1 MLSYLWKRN
10 STYYYRIKIPADL
23 SDLFPTQLIR
33 ISLKTND
40 TDAAKVSAANVHRKV
55 QNNFALLRSGVILT
69 PGCGE
74 HAAQLLEAWR
84 CFSCDRPSMIGL
96 QLLAG
101 HQEMTCYIP

>member
-1 MLSYLWKRN
+1 MSWYRLTLSRAQVAGGEMRHRREAFSAAFAMARGPRSMALFLQVRQ
-10 STYYYRIKIPADL
+10 DGGL
-23 SDLFPTQLIR
+23 DLF
-33 ISLKTND
+33 
-40 TDAAKVSAANVHRKV
+40 
-55 QNNFALLRSGVILT
+55 LT